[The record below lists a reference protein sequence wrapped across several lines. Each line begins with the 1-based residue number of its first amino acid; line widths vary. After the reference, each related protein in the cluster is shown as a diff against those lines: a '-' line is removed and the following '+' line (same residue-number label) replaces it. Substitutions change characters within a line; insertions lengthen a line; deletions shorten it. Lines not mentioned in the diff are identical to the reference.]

1 MNHIELLYLVF
12 ISQIVLI
19 SVIIPSWLKKRV
31 DDMTSNYPPA
41 SYPKLYPL
49 SLAAISY
56 AVRTFKLLN
65 ALMVMIGLLILGFT
79 VVTGADE
86 LLNWDTQ
93 SMLTVT
99 FFLQLLPFLY
109 LGLSG
114 IKYQQLMRQVG
125 QSSKRKAQL
134 TPRNIMDFV
143 PKYLLVATVI
153 SFMAY
158 ALMVIY
164 IQQDPFPGFVGYWNI
179 LFVCLLNAFYFF
191 MIQRIISGR
200 KMDPHQSHDDR
211 MNHTHLVVKLLTI
224 GAILANLFLTIN
236 LVLSLLDLRHIGD
249 IIQSL
254 YFQLVALMMS
264 QTTTYEPDNYD
275 VYRAESNLA

>member
-1 MNHIELLYLVF
+1 MNHNELLYLVY

-19 SVIIPSWLKKRV
+19 SVVIPFWAVNRV
-31 DDMTSNYPPA
+31 NRMLENYPPA
-41 SYPKLYPL
+41 SYAKLYPV
-49 SLAAISY
+49 SLAAINY
-56 AVRTFKLLN
+56 AISTFKIMN

-79 VVTGADE
+79 AVNGAEE
-86 LLNWDTQ
+86 LMNWDTQ
-93 SMLTVT
+93 SMLTIT

-114 IKYQQLMRQVG
+114 VKYQQLMRQVG
-125 QSSKRKAQL
+125 QPSKRKAQL
-134 TPRNIMDFV
+134 TRRNMMEFV
-143 PKYLLVATVI
+143 PKYLLMAAVI
-153 SFMAY
+153 SFIAY
-158 ALMVIY
+158 VLMVIY
-164 IQQDPFPGFVGYWNI
+164 IQQNPFPGFVGYWNI
-179 LFVCLLNAFYFF
+179 LFVFLLNVFYFF
-191 MIQRIISGR
+191 MIHRIISGK

-211 MNHTHLVVKLLTI
+211 MNHTHLVVKLLTM

-236 LVLSLLDLRHIGD
+236 LVLSVLDLRHIGD

-275 VYRAESNLA
+275 VYRTDAKPA

>member
-1 MNHIELLYLVF
+1 MNHNELFYLVF
-12 ISQIVLI
+12 ISQIVVI
-19 SVIIPSWLKKRV
+19 SVIIPSWVKKRV
-31 DDMTSNYPPA
+31 DNMTLNYPPV
-41 SYPKLYPL
+41 SYPKLYPV

-65 ALMVMIGLLILGFT
+65 ALMVMIGLLIMGFT

-99 FFLQLLPFLY
+99 FFLQLLPFFY

-134 TPRNIMDFV
+134 TPRNMMDFV
-143 PKYLLVATVI
+143 PKHLLVATLI
-153 SFMAY
+153 SFMTY
-158 ALMVIY
+158 VLTVIY
-164 IQQDPFPGFVGYWNI
+164 IEQNPFPGFVGYWNI
-179 LFVCLLNAFYFF
+179 LFVFLLNAFYFF
-191 MIQRIISGR
+191 MIHRIISGK
-200 KMDPHQSHDDR
+200 KMDPHQSQDDR
-211 MNHTHLVVKLLTI
+211 INHTHLVVKILTM
-224 GAILANLFLTIN
+224 GAILANLFLTTN
-236 LVLSLLDLRHIGD
+236 LVLSVLDLRHIGD

-264 QTTTYEPDNYD
+264 QTSTYEPDNYE
-275 VYRAESNLA
+275 VYRADSNPA